1 MTMSMFYDPHL
12 KNHGLPYNPFKAIV
26 VPRPIGWITTLDGK
40 GRVNLAPYS
49 YFNAFSDDPPIVGF
63 SSTGYKD
70 SVTNVAETGEFVCNM
85 ASLDFFENVSLTS
98 APLAHGEDEMVHA
111 GLEPAP
117 SRLVKPPRVA
127 GIAAALEC
135 KRLSITELKDMDG
148 KGVNS
153 FLVLGQVIGVYID
166 DRFIK
171 DGRLDTLSIKPL
183 SRLGYQ
189 DYAAVERIFS
199 LARPAGAGDI
209 KKIADPR

>member
-1 MTMSMFYDPHL
+1 MFYDPAL

-26 VPRPIGWITTLDGK
+26 APRPIGWVSTLDAE

-49 YFNAFSDDPPIVGF
+49 YFNAFSDEPPIVGF

-70 SVTNVAETGEFVCNM
+70 SVSNVAATGEFVCNM
-85 ASLDFFENVSLTS
+85 ASLELFEKMSMTS
-98 APLAHGEDEMVHA
+98 APLPHGVSEMGHA

-117 SRLVKPPRVA
+117 SRVVKPPRVA
-127 GIAAALEC
+127 GIATAMEC
-135 KRLSITELKDMDG
+135 RLLSITELKNLEG
-148 KGVNS
+148 ETVNS
-153 FLVLGQVIGVYID
+153 FLVLGQVISVYID

-171 DGRLDTLSIKPL
+171 DGRLDTLAIKPL
-183 SRLGYQ
+183 ARLGYQ

-209 KKIADPR
+209 KKVAAAE